1 MFQRFMHSGRLERL
15 IEEFL
20 DDEEDGCVLQFHD
33 IPGGPNS
40 FELATKFCYGVKVEL
55 IATNVVIL

>member
-1 MFQRFMHSGRLERL
+1 MHSGRLERL

-20 DDEEDGCVLQFHD
+20 NDEEEGCVLQLHD
-33 IPGGPNS
+33 ILGGPNC
-40 FELATKFCYGVKVEL
+40 FELAAKFCYGVKVEL